1 MQNYIISDNN
11 NNILFILDNIKLC
24 FNIIKNLYSSQL
36 DLLLNNKFNN
46 NMILP
51 QYFITY
57 NKDHNINI
65 YLFKISNKNLFV
77 YYNDELSTDEYTEN
91 IILHFK
97 KKYKYNE
104 DDVVEIQKELKKQ
117 MDKLKIIKTS
127 YNNDLD
133 TFNKIN
139 NDVTNNKITL
149 DEINPIF
156 RNKYEFFKSSNDNIN
171 EYEKKFY
178 LNLNN

>member
-36 DLLLNNKFNN
+36 DLISSNKLNNNL
-46 NMILP
+46 ILP
-51 QYFITY
+51 QYYITY

-65 YLFKISNKNLFV
+65 YLFKILNKNLLV
-77 YYNDELSTDEYTEN
+77 YYNDELSTDEYTEY
-91 IILHFK
+91 IISYFK
-97 KKYKYNE
+97 KKYNYNE
-104 DDVVEIQKELKKQ
+104 EDVIEIQKELKKQ
-117 MDKLKIIKTS
+117 MEKLKNMKKS

-139 NDVTNNKITL
+139 NDVINNKITL

-178 LNLNN
+178 LNSKN

>member
-36 DLLLNNKFNN
+36 DLILSNKLNNN
-46 NMILP
+46 ITLP
-51 QYFITY
+51 QYYITY

-65 YLFKISNKNLFV
+65 YLFKILNKNLLV

-104 DDVVEIQKELKKQ
+104 DDVIEIQKELKKQ
-117 MDKLKIIKTS
+117 MEKLKNIKLS

-133 TFNKIN
+133 TFNKI
-139 NDVTNNKITL
+139 DDKISSL

-156 RNKYEFFKSSNDNIN
+156 RNKYEFFKSPNNNIA
-171 EYEKKFY
+171 EYEKRFY
-178 LNLNN
+178 LNSKN